1 MYESFYGLRER
12 AFDLTP
18 NPRLLLLTPQHRE
31 ALSNLEYGISSRKGL
46 TVLTGEAGTG
56 KSTLVRAAIARL
68 TSGQGTLRPGPC
80 AYLNN
85 PTLERREFVEALAL
99 AFALPAAATTSK
111 TRLLLELE
119 RVLLETYHAGGC
131 AALIVDEAQSLS
143 RELLE
148 EIRLLANIETDTVKL
163 LPLVMVGQPELADRL
178 NQPDLRQLKQRIA
191 LRCRLQPLTLQE
203 SGAYIAS
210 RVRQAGGEPGGLF
223 TRDAVVAIHE
233 RARGIP
239 RTINVIA
246 DNALVNGFALKRRPI
261 DVDLVQE
268 VCRDFDLDGGVPLLA
283 GREPAQDPVPPDESE
298 APGGSAGAGRGFSL
312 LRGWRGGQRAS

>member
-31 ALSNLEYGISSRKGL
+31 ALSNLEYGIAARKGL

-68 TSGQGTLRPGPC
+68 TAGQGMLSPGPW
-80 AYLNN
+80 AYVNN
-85 PTLERREFVEALAL
+85 PTLDRHEFVETLARS
-99 AFALPAAATTSK
+99 FALPAAATTSK
-111 TRLLLELE
+111 ARLLFELE

-131 AALIVDEAQSLS
+131 AALIVDEAQSLP

-148 EIRLLANIETDTVKL
+148 EMRLLANIETDAVKL
-163 LPLVMVGQPELADRL
+163 LPLVMVGQPELAERL

-191 LRCRLQPLTLQE
+191 LRCRLEPLTLQE
-203 SGAYIAS
+203 TGAYIAT
-210 RVRQAGGEPGGLF
+210 RIRQAGGEPAGLF
-223 TRDAVVAIHE
+223 TREAVVAIHE
-233 RARGIP
+233 HAHGIP

-246 DNALVNGFALKRRPI
+246 DNALVNGVALGRQPI
-261 DVDLVQE
+261 DVDVIEE
-268 VCRDFDLDGGVPLLA
+268 VCRDFEFEAAPTPLADRGRVQPAGGADEPEHGAAA
-283 GREPAQDPVPPDESE
+283 GR
-298 APGGSAGAGRGFSL
+298 RISL
-312 LRGWRGGQRAS
+312 LRGWRAGHRAS

>member
-31 ALSNLEYGISSRKGL
+31 ALSNLEYGIAARKGL

-68 TSGQGTLRPGPC
+68 TSGQGSLRPGPW

-85 PTLERREFVEALAL
+85 PTLERNEFVETLAR
-99 AFALPAAATTSK
+99 AFSLSAAATASK
-111 TRLLLELE
+111 ARLLFELE

-148 EIRLLANIETDTVKL
+148 EMRLLANIETDTVKL
-163 LPLVMVGQPELADRL
+163 LPLIMVGQPELADRL

-191 LRCRLQPLTLQE
+191 LRCRLMPLTLQE
-203 SGAYIAS
+203 TGAYLATRI
-210 RVRQAGGEPGGLF
+210 RQAGGEPAGLF
-223 TRDAVVAIHE
+223 TREAVVTIHE
-233 RARGIP
+233 RAHGIP

-246 DNALVNGFALKRRPI
+246 DNALVNGFALGRRPI
-261 DVDLVQE
+261 DVDLIEE
-268 VCRDFDLDGGVPLLA
+268 VCRDFDLEGAATRLA
-283 GREPAQDPVPPDESE
+283 ERERILSLPAEEPEPA
-298 APGGSAGAGRGFSL
+298 AAGSGRGGFSL
-312 LRGWRGGQRAS
+312 LRGWRTGQRAS